1 MNDLFLLENTE
12 DMVTT
17 ERVAIVVSR
26 LVAGHKGTTADIA
39 EWVGLTRFGAWD
51 MLSRISRV
59 LPVSIV
65 DGCWQY
71 ANIEMLE
78 SENGDG
84 LR

>member
-1 MNDLFLLENTE
+1 MHEE
-12 DMVTT
+12 MVTT
-17 ERVAIVVSR
+17 ERVAIVVYR
-26 LVAGHKGTTADIA
+26 LVSGQRGTTADIA

-59 LPVSIV
+59 LPVAII

-71 ANIEMLE
+71 ANMEMLE
-78 SENGDG
+78 SENGNG

>member
-1 MNDLFLLENTE
+1 MHD

-17 ERVAIVVSR
+17 ERVAIVVHR
-26 LVAGHKGTTADIA
+26 LVSGQRGTTADIA
-39 EWVGLTRFGAWD
+39 DWVGLTRFGAWD
-51 MLSRISRV
+51 MLSRISCV
-59 LPVSIV
+59 LPVAII

-71 ANIEMLE
+71 ANMEMLE

>member
-1 MNDLFLLENTE
+1 MHEE
-12 DMVTT
+12 MVTT
-17 ERVAIVVSR
+17 ERVAIVVYR
-26 LVAGHKGTTADIA
+26 LVSGQRGTTADIA

-59 LPVSIV
+59 LPVAII

-71 ANIEMLE
+71 ANMEMLE